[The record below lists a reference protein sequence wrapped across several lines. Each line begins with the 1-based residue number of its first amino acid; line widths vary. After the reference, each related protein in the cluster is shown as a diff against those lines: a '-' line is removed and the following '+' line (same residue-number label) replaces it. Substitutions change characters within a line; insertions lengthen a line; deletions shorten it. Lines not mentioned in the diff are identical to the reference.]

1 MKLMTGIKRLDEFL
15 DGGLPQGSSS
25 LIYGAPFIG
34 KEMVAR
40 VFLLAGMKQG
50 VPGIVVLTDSAASD
64 ARKEFIALD
73 KDFPKYEKDNLV
85 HFVDTYSKTI
95 GAEDA
100 LQNAEFVDSPVN
112 LNAVSLAVN
121 NAQRK
126 IIGEHPTHRLVVDSV
141 STIMA
146 YTNPQ
151 TTFRFLQVFLGKTKR
166 AGATSLLVL
175 GAGIHA
181 ENEVQLVK
189 HLVEGVIEFKSEQGK
204 YVLKAEGVGLTE
216 NRGWVEYSFGS
227 DGFDLTGSF
236 AAGRIR

>member
-1 MKLMTGIKRLDEFL
+1 MKLATGVKRLDELL
-15 DGGLPQGSSS
+15 DGGLPRGSST

-50 VPGIVVLTDSAASD
+50 VPGIIVLTDSAASD
-64 ARKEFIALD
+64 ARKEFLALD
-73 KDFPKYEKDNLV
+73 KDFAKYEKDNLV

-126 IIGEHPTHRLVVDSV
+126 IIGEHPAHRLVVDSV

-204 YVLKAEGVGLTE
+204 FVLKAEGVGLTE
-216 NRGWVEYSFGS
+216 NRGWVEYTFSNQ
-227 DGFDLTGSF
+227 GFDLTGSF